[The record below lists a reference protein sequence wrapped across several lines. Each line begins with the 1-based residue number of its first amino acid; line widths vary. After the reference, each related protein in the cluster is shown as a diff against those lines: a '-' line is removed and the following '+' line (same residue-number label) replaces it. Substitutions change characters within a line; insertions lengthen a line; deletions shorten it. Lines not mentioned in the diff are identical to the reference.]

1 MKKIQNSKF
10 KNQNF
15 GYTLIEILVGLTIT
29 ALIFSGGYTNYRD
42 FVRRE
47 ALNNAYDRLQ
57 KDLNLARQRSLS
69 GEKPVNCATR
79 ELRGYNVSITSD
91 RYTITASCGTS
102 NILVRD
108 IEFPEGIA
116 ASPSEIFFK
125 TLGQGTTSSSDEEIT
140 LTQDS
145 TNEQRTLTVSPE
157 GSVK

>member
-1 MKKIQNSKF
+1 MKKIQNLKF

-47 ALNNAYDRLQ
+47 ALSNAFNKLE

-69 GEKPVNCATR
+69 GEKPTNCASY
-79 ELRGYNVSITSD
+79 ELRGYNVSITGSG
-91 RYTITASCGTS
+91 YSVTASCGPTS
-102 NILVRD
+102 VPVR
-108 IEFPEGIA
+108 EFRFPQGIT
-116 ASPSEIFFK
+116 ASPNQIFFK
-125 TLGQGTTSSSDEEIT
+125 TLGQGTTSSSDEEVT

-145 TNEQRTLTVSPE
+145 TNEQRILTVTSE